1 MNIGERSAA
10 DTKGKGE
17 IVMQSRGRL
26 TVTGVDE
33 VLNFDEESVCL
44 KSVDGKMM
52 IEGEGIK
59 IDTLDTDRGIVRLNG
74 RINAIY
80 YESDPEKSKKGFLG
94 KLMR

>member
-1 MNIGERSAA
+1 MNTGERTAA
-10 DTKGKGE
+10 ETKSRSE
-17 IVMQSRGRL
+17 IIMRSRGEL
-26 TVTGVDE
+26 SVTGVDE
-33 VLNFDEESVCL
+33 VINFDEESVCL

-52 IEGEGIK
+52 IEGAGIK

-80 YESDPEKSKKGFLG
+80 YESDPEKGKKGFLG